1 MGKKKNKMTENEFAE
16 ESLEE
21 FVISDGDDFDIAK
34 RICKY
39 FDKIF
44 GDTDTVA
51 IVANK
56 GKGPKLSYWSKAN
69 YQRKDKNLNGKYV
82 FVYRACKH
90 IEATNIIKKEK
101 FEKIVHNLSMD
112 YKKPHEI
119 ADRLDDKFGEGC
131 HVARANHDR
140 FDVYC
145 RFSNGYM
152 ADVLLPNGD
161 LL

>member
-1 MGKKKNKMTENEFAE
+1 MTEDEFSE

-21 FVISDGDDFDIAK
+21 FIKSGGDDFDIAK
-34 RICKY
+34 RICKW
-39 FDKIF
+39 FDKKF

-51 IVANK
+51 IVADK

-69 YQRKDKNLNGKYV
+69 YQRKDKNLSGKYV

-90 IEATNIIKKEK
+90 IEAKCVIKKEK
-101 FEKIVHNLSMD
+101 FEKFVRDLAME

-119 ADRLDDKFGEGC
+119 ADRLDSKFGEGC
-131 HVARANHDR
+131 HVARAKHDQ

-145 RFSNGYM
+145 RYSNGYM
-152 ADVLLPNGD
+152 SDILLPNGD
-161 LL
+161 FIVAWRR